1 MPKALLLLFGLLFSS
16 PTLATAL
23 ACTIQS
29 PRSAQPLFAFSVNP
43 DMPDDQ
49 GFLVCLSGCSKRLE
63 LAQIARFRFDAATTT
78 LILTFGEGLTKDR
91 QIARVVFQKQ
101 AILPLGSTFR
111 VVFMSYVVSCST
123 SDT

>member
-29 PRSAQPLFAFSVNP
+29 PGTEQPLFAFSLNP
-43 DMPDDQ
+43 EMPNDQ
-49 GFLVCLSGCSKRLE
+49 GFLACLSGCDKGLE
-63 LAQIARFRFDAATTT
+63 LAQIARFHFDATNANFT
-78 LILTFGEGLTKDR
+78 LIFGEGLTKDR
-91 QIARVVFQKQ
+91 RIARVVFQKQ
-101 AILPLGSTFR
+101 VVLPLGSTFR
-111 VVFMSYVVSCST
+111 LVFMSYVVSCIT